1 MKVKLKKEYIISEL
15 KKNYKTA
22 LESGEVSIINNTEL
36 DPECYPKVVID
47 YVKDNIKNKIIC
59 FHEGYS
65 IDEVFTLGLF
75 KTSFRYD
82 GMYAQ
87 ELFSQIFKDDK
98 AKLSGECP
106 ADFIVNYDELPLDN
120 SDEDNTG
127 DTCTYEIYNYY
138 IHLYVGGM
146 GGGTAEDIFEVDENN
161 ELILPEINDVE
172 LEVEKDHIIDSVESR
187 QLFLENL

>member
-15 KKNYKTA
+15 KKNLKTA

-36 DPECYPKVVID
+36 DPDDYPKVVID
-47 YVKDNIKNKIIC
+47 YVKNNIKNKIIC
-59 FHEGYS
+59 FHEDCS
-65 IDEVFTLGLF
+65 IDDIFTLELF
-75 KTSFRYD
+75 KTTLRYD

-98 AKLSGECP
+98 AKLSGDCP
-106 ADFIVNYDELPLDN
+106 ADFNVDYDELPLND

-127 DTCTYEIYNYY
+127 DICTYQIYNYY
-138 IHLYVGGM
+138 IHLYIGGM

-161 ELILPEINDVE
+161 ELILPEINDIE

-187 QLFLENL
+187 QWFLENL